1 MPFLT
6 ICIYLSA
13 FLLNFYSSE
22 LNKMGVTLFGHQKK
36 ILASVQSLHAQGSH
50 VQV

>member
-1 MPFLT
+1 MPSLT
-6 ICIYLSA
+6 IFVFLS
-13 FLLNFYSSE
+13 NFSFSE
-22 LNKMGVTLFGHQKK
+22 LSKMGVTLIGHQKK

>member
-1 MPFLT
+1 MQPLTLFTIPSIFLPN
-6 ICIYLSA
+6 LS
-13 FLLNFYSSE
+13 SSE
-22 LNKMGVTLFGHQKK
+22 LSKMGVTLVGHQKK